1 MNVGL
6 KKLSEMVRYSN
17 ARIDAEDVSLENFIT
32 TDNIL
37 QNKAGITIA
46 TSLPPSENAM
56 PAYEPE
62 NILLANIRPYLKK
75 IWFADKHGG
84 CSADVLVFTVK
95 ENYVPKFVY
104 YAMFRDDFF
113 HHIMKG
119 AKGTKMPRGD
129 KNQILHFLAPDF
141 DLPTQHRIA
150 AVLSALDA
158 KIDLNKRINA
168 ELEALAKTL
177 YDFWFVQFDFPDENG
192 KPYKTSGGAMVWNEE
207 LKREIPQGWEVGKLA
222 DILSVNPS
230 ISLKKGDVSA
240 YLDMDALPTEGF
252 MTKQVQQK
260 AFSGGIKFRNGDVLL
275 ARITPCLENGK
286 TGLVTLLPEN
296 EVGFGSTEFI
306 VLRGKSTSLSGFA
319 ACLSRSAL
327 FRKYAVSKMLGTSG
341 RKRVEAKSIEDFQM
355 ALPSSETLRN
365 FERIVTPYFQI
376 ATAHTKQNFVLNDL
390 RDVLLPLLMNGQV
403 RAGQSGA
410 VFGEPTGEW
419 EAEVLTVTAEE
430 YAGVEVE

>member
-1 MNVGL
+1 
-6 KKLSEMVRYSN
+6 
-17 ARIDAEDVSLENFIT
+17 
-32 TDNIL
+32 
-37 QNKAGITIA
+37 
-46 TSLPPSENAM
+46 
-56 PAYEPE
+56 
-62 NILLANIRPYLKK
+62 
-75 IWFADKHGG
+75 
-84 CSADVLVFTVK
+84 
-95 ENYVPKFVY
+95 
-104 YAMFRDDFF
+104 
-113 HHIMKG
+113 
-119 AKGTKMPRGD
+119 
-129 KNQILHFLAPDF
+129 
-141 DLPTQHRIA
+141 
-150 AVLSALDA
+150 
-158 KIDLNKRINA
+158 
-168 ELEALAKTL
+168 
-177 YDFWFVQFDFPDENG
+177 
-192 KPYKTSGGAMVWNEE
+192 
-207 LKREIPQGWEVGKLA
+207 
-222 DILSVNPS
+222 
-230 ISLKKGDVSA
+230 
-240 YLDMDALPTEGF
+240 
-252 MTKQVQQK
+252 
-260 AFSGGIKFRNGDVLL
+260 
-275 ARITPCLENGK
+275 LENGK